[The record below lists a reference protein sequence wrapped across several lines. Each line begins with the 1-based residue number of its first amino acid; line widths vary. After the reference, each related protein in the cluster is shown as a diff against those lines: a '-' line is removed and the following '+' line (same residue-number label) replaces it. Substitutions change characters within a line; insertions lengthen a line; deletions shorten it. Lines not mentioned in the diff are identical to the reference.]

1 MPRVLI
7 ADDERSLRLLIRTTL
22 ETAGFEVTVAVDGQE
37 AIDLIRKQV
46 PDLLVLDWMMPGKT
60 GIEVVAEIRQTAEF
74 AHLPVILLTARGQA
88 RDMEAARIVGTDVY
102 LTKPFRPR
110 DLVQAVTQSLAG
122 VAQ

>member
-1 MPRVLI
+1 MPRVLV

-22 ETAGFEVTVAVDGQE
+22 ETAGFEVTLAVDGEE
-37 AIDLIRKQV
+37 AMEHIRKQV
-46 PDLLVLDWMMPGKT
+46 PDLLVLDWMMPRKT
-60 GIEVVAEIRQTAEF
+60 GLEVVAEIRQNPAW

-110 DLVQAVTQSLAG
+110 DLVQAVTQALAG
-122 VAQ
+122 VAK